1 MLATG
6 GVWVALSS
14 VLVSVTMWIFLPKRR
29 ALALVAD
36 VVSELVMLSRRLRLC
51 SSVVSC
57 RLAPIGFSTH
67 CFTVLLN
74 RATGSL
80 YVIKDLTFLRFS
92 RRAIGEE
99 FGGSLWSEELPLL
112 GGSVGVVTHPS
123 AAADI
128 PFPSSCIRP
137 CDDYKSV
144 TYRELA
150 TLETT
155 GIFPASEAT
164 RRTSPNHGHR

>member
-1 MLATG
+1 
-6 GVWVALSS
+6 
-14 VLVSVTMWIFLPKRR
+14 MW
-29 ALALVAD
+29 
-36 VVSELVMLSRRLRLC
+36 E
-51 SSVVSC
+51 SC

-123 AAADI
+123 AAVRNLPGASYSGNDVNI
-128 PFPSSCIRP
+128 PGIRGNEENL
-137 CDDYKSV
+137 
-144 TYRELA
+144 T
-150 TLETT
+150 
-155 GIFPASEAT
+155 
-164 RRTSPNHGHR
+164 